1 MGLRVDLTVGIS
13 PASSLHY
20 RRVLPIN
27 MARCQPPTRRA
38 QRSAVLLIATVAL
51 ALSPTTTA
59 AARGLLRNT
68 AGKTQLAHLP
78 GHPALVKT
86 GSLMIPGRV
95 GSMSRCFSGAWEEEA
110 PKWDV

>member
-1 MGLRVDLTVGIS
+1 VSPRRQHGTSALT
-13 PASSLHY
+13 
-20 RRVLPIN
+20 